1 MEDQR
6 MNRIVSV
13 AVVGVL
19 ALVLLGL
26 GIPAVMRWRTLAE
39 RTRCEDH
46 MRVVAVRTSEYAQR
60 EKAFPP
66 GTVFAMDRP
75 PERRLSW
82 VVFLLPSLGYP
93 EQAKQIDR
101 SQPWDAD
108 VNRRPGAVLI
118 KSLVCPSL
126 IDATTAG
133 GSGALHYP
141 GIAGVGAEAATLDR
155 SDPHAGIFG
164 YDAPTPG
171 EAVKDGTTNV
181 LLLLETSRNIGPWIA
196 GGPTS
201 VRPVDP
207 KEQPYLGEGRPFG
220 GNHRGGAN
228 AAFADGHCQFLSEKI
243 SPAVLEMLA
252 AMADGQSAPGP

>member
-1 MEDQR
+1 

-13 AVVGVL
+13 VVVGL
-19 ALVLLGL
+19 LVLVFLGL
-26 GIPAVMRWRTLAE
+26 GVPAIMRWRTLAE

-66 GTVFAMDRP
+66 GTAFVKDRP
-75 PERRLSW
+75 QEKRVSW
-82 VVFLLPSLGYP
+82 IVFLLPTLGYP

-101 SQPWDAD
+101 SEAWDAE
-108 VNRRPGAVLI
+108 VNRRPGSILI

-126 IDATTAG
+126 IDATMSDG
-133 GSGALHYP
+133 YGALHYP
-141 GIAGVGAEAATLDR
+141 GVAGVGTNAATFDR

-164 YDAPTPG
+164 YDAATPV

-181 LLLLETSRNIGPWIA
+181 LLLLETTRNIGPWIA

-207 KEQPYLGEGRPFG
+207 KEQPYFGEGRPFG
-220 GNHRGGAN
+220 GAHRGGAN
-228 AAFADGHCQFLSEKI
+228 AAFADGHCRFLSEKI
-243 SPAVLEMLA
+243 SPTVLEMLA
-252 AMADGQSAPGP
+252 GMADGQSDPGP